1 MNRYAHIT
9 NGVVV
14 NISEALTD
22 SDSHGGIQCPAD
34 VAIGW
39 SYSGGAFSAPPVS
52 EAERVAGIKA
62 KLALLDSKSIRA
74 LREGDA
80 MRIAALEAEAAT
92 LRDQLV

>member
-1 MNRYAHIT
+1 MKRFAHIT

-22 SDSHGGIQCPAD
+22 ADSHGGIQCPAD

-39 SYSGGAFSAPPVS
+39 IYSAGVFSVPPVS

-62 KLALLDSKSIRA
+62 QLAHLDFKSIRA
-74 LREGDA
+74 LREGDSV
-80 MRIAALEAEAAT
+80 RLVIIEQQILV
-92 LRDQLV
+92 LRAKL